1 MRRFLGSR
9 RPSPAMLVAFAA
21 LIAALS
27 GTSIALP
34 GKNTVDSGDIVNSSV
49 RSKDVRNG
57 SLTGADLR
65 SEAVNS
71 EDIQNGAL
79 LSEDF
84 APGQL
89 PQGPKGDAGP
99 QGPKGDPGEPGA
111 KGDPGQ
117 DGSPDTPAQVLAKLL
132 TVDGSSSGI
141 DADTLDGLDSSDYL
155 RANATSGGDLTGT
168 YPNPTIAAGAV
179 TGGQGGKI
187 ADDTITGSDISES
200 TLDCAAI
207 PGCTG
212 LSGYARFG
220 NEAAVGGNNIVTG
233 TVPCQGGRRVLGG
246 GVVSNATAAQSANIR
261 IAASYPA
268 DDNTW
273 AATVVNAT
281 GQQLTFTW
289 WATCAS

>member
-9 RPSPAMLVAFAA
+9 RPSPAMVVAFAA
-21 LIAALS
+21 LVAALS

-49 RSKDVRNG
+49 RSKDVRNN
-57 SLTGADLR
+57 SLTG
-65 SEAVNS
+65 

-79 LSEDF
+79 LSEDL

-99 QGPKGDPGEPGA
+99 QGPKGDPGQPGA
-111 KGDPGQ
+111 KGDPGL
-117 DGSPDTPAQVLAKLL
+117 DGSPDTPAQLLAKLL

-155 RANATSGGDLTGT
+155 LANATSGGDLTGT

-179 TGGQGGKI
+179 AGGQGGKI
-187 ADDTITGSDISES
+187 ADNTITGSDISES
-200 TLDCAAI
+200 TPDCAAI

-212 LSGYARFG
+212 LSGYARFA
-220 NEAAVGGNNIVTG
+220 NEATVPNNGTTTG
-233 TVPCQGGRRVLGG
+233 TAFCQGGTRVLGG
-246 GVVSNATAAQSANIR
+246 GVAPLTATAAQRASIS

-268 DDNTW
+268 TDTTW
-273 AATVVNAT
+273 VATVTNRSGVE
-281 GQQLTFTW
+281 LTFTW
-289 WATCAS
+289 IATCAS